1 MGRHSCKKYSATSD
15 WPGGIGCHRLTEKP
29 DNTLLVQEGGFV
41 QVIASEH
48 NANNTVL
55 ECAKLARGIAQIK
68 QHTNSASDFSARPCR
83 AFSRFSS
90 FESLSDV
97 TVSSLIVSAC
107 SKTCRVVAHLY

>member
-1 MGRHSCKKYSATSD
+1 MGRYRSKIYSATSD

-48 NANNTVL
+48 NANDTVL
-55 ECAKLARGIAQIK
+55 ECAKLARTAEIK
-68 QHTNSASDFSARPCR
+68 QHTNSASDFSARPCS
-83 AFSRFSS
+83 AFSKFSS

-97 TVSSLIVSAC
+97 KVSSLIVSAC
-107 SKTCRVVAHLY
+107 SKTCTVVAHLC